1 MSDVEQRVVQMT
13 FDNAQFEAGVQQTLQ
28 SLNKL
33 DQSINE
39 NTASNKAVSGLGSLF
54 DTLKDK
60 LTGTEDSVKT
70 LANAFSPLGIAG
82 KAAIEN
88 ITNKLT
94 DFTLNAAKTLS
105 GITSMQSGFEK
116 FTLKSKAV
124 SDLMNATGA
133 SMNEVADA
141 LDNLNWF
148 TDETSYNFTDMV
160 STMSKLAATGE
171 KDLSK
176 LTRSAEGIAL
186 WGAKAGANAQTVSR
200 AMNQLT
206 QAVGRGYITYQDWL
220 QSAIN
225 TNMATAEIKQQLI
238 DAAGAT
244 AIAAGATTDFNDSLQ
259 KGWLTFDVFN
269 KVMDQYTEGIDS
281 ANYANG
287 EFINSQNGAE
297 GATNA
302 FSEAAFRNA
311 QECKTW
317 GDVVDAVAD
326 SVGTSWME
334 TFEYIFGD
342 FETAKALWTGLA
354 NLAFE
359 ISGKFGD
366 ARNAIFEGWSEAGGR
381 TAMLQSFVNVVNAL
395 YRAVNPVIQAFKQ
408 VFGVFDGSGL
418 AKGTKA
424 VEAFTKTLLLSRN
437 AAVEIYKVF
446 YVLFAVIQKV
456 GNAIKPYVKYIA
468 LAAVLVGTL
477 KTIRGLF
484 LGGLGLGTVF
494 GILKLIVGLGLV
506 SYLTKSTNAAK
517 GFSTVLGAI
526 SKVLG
531 VVASAVVSLIK
542 KVSGSKVF
550 SSALTLGKS
559 LLSLIATLVSKAI
572 SGIAQI
578 ESKLKAAGLFTAIKN
593 GLAKIPSLLSS
604 AFTTV
609 STFFTEV
616 TEGLKNKSGNI
627 FQIIATA
634 ANDAFKPVD
643 LLSKAFEVMGN
654 VLTGLKT
661 AVIGIFNM
669 LTGNSVLGDQAT
681 ETEKVKTNVEK
692 LGGIVED
699 TGAKVETTSKTLE
712 TATKQVSGFASI
724 LQTVSS
730 AASGAFSKLS
740 AGVQAVK
747 DGFKSI
753 TGQEI
758 SLKKL
763 VPVAVLLAY
772 GAVMLR
778 FAKTAKTV
786 GDSLQ
791 KVGDGIDAL
800 FGGIRGSIANFFNAM
815 ASVPKSISSFLT
827 SVTNAI
833 KAQSNVA
840 LFKGIAFGI
849 AAITASLIALSM
861 VPFERLENGAVIMA
875 GIVLAVVVV
884 MELVSKFQAT
894 VNPANVWALTG
905 AIVGFTVCVLALN
918 VALGITAL
926 VTNHIIDTSETVL
939 ESIGR
944 IAAPIIALGALMGLI
959 VIFAN
964 VMASALPMFSIAGT
978 GLLQLAAGV
987 AAFSAAMI
995 LANVGILATVLVIAQ
1010 LSAQF
1015 VGLVAMIKMV
1025 IEKVT
1030 VTPELLLSIIGAFA
1044 VVTVG
1049 ILAFVAVFK
1058 LLSKSTLNV
1067 AKNAL
1072 ILAGSITLLAVAFG
1086 ILSVAG
1092 AAALPA
1098 VVGISSAV
1106 IILTA
1111 FMGVL
1116 GKFKALRKGVATL
1129 NSLTKGMLMFAASI
1143 VILSVAVKI
1152 ISGLGFVEMI
1162 TGLIGVAGLM
1172 IGLASAVKIMNKAEL
1187 GKTAAGLLALV
1198 AAMYALL
1205 PLLALFSIDWTMFLP
1220 GLIEVCGMLL
1230 ALGKSVQW
1238 MSGAKG
1244 GDMIA
1249 TLLSLSATI
1258 VALTAALLVLS
1269 DIPVDQLLGASVAL
1283 GTLMLTM
1290 GVVSAVVGKMT
1301 ETAFNFKSWLA
1312 FAGVMAVMTAAVVVL
1327 SFAMQNLIDV
1337 PWQSLAGFAAV
1348 VVAFGIA
1355 IGVMASMLQA
1365 ALTAMNPGTF
1375 VEMIV
1380 IIGVFTAAVYAL
1392 SLAMQNLANVPVENI
1407 QAFAAVVGVFGVAL
1421 ALVTTVI
1428 GVFSAALTAAVP
1440 FLLSF
1445 TAVLGALAL
1454 AFISFG
1460 VACVGFGVG
1469 ATLFATALNTITAI
1483 LPTFTANFTMFI
1495 TSLASLAQYAG
1506 SLITIG
1512 AALAVVGVLL
1522 VPFGVGAIVAAA
1534 AVALFGGAL
1543 LILNAALPTTVQ
1555 NITALMMQFTM
1566 LAQNNDA
1573 LSTFA
1578 KTLSAIGKS
1587 LIVFAAGAVLAG
1599 AAAKVL
1605 SSGIIAISGAVS
1617 VGVSALNKLK
1627 TTISGTSK
1635 TMQTTSSNSGTWGA
1649 HMATNYAKGI
1659 QSGQGIVSAAI
1670 SGIAKTVWEWIH
1682 SSAGAEKGY
1691 LVSGNVLTWGLHHA
1705 INFATGI
1712 TKGNGSIA
1720 TAVSGIGE
1728 KIASFKGMFKG
1739 IGESLGSVFNGG
1751 LFGKI
1756 SEGFNKIKGMFSG
1769 ETSISETLGNM
1780 FGIEVPDSIEEW
1792 TENIIN
1798 LDDLMPD
1805 LNEQIN
1811 ELTDS
1816 TLANVGA
1823 TSDAAGATSD
1833 AAGATS
1839 DAASKAKEL
1848 AEEQERVRKYTDYAT
1863 KSMTQFMNIM
1873 GQAMSF
1879 DTDSLILNAKEQFG
1893 ELAEQLYQ
1901 DTLKESDTI
1910 EDVTQTAEE
1919 RAKAV
1924 QNAFIEAFENVRDA
1938 AKDALVFDSSF
1949 SKNLSD
1955 SISVKEMIANFKSQS
1970 SGITSFYERLGTLA
1984 GKGFNYGIIKDLMEE
1999 GTSAYPKVSSMLK
2012 ATTEQI
2018 QEMNAAWDSKETIA
2032 NQSAAL
2038 AMTSLMT
2045 AMTIQKLKSM
2055 DVKYKELNTTT
2066 NDALKNYKAKI
2077 QEAQE
2082 SGADMEEVL
2091 NKVAAAAGD
2100 TSIAIAESG
2109 PERELFDAYQEL
2121 QKTMKEL
2128 EYTNEDLQ
2136 EAMMNDNGFEYTENT
2151 VLTIMQR
2158 ISDLQ
2163 SIIAQF
2169 DDIGTTIFDN
2179 VKSQLSSSISYF
2191 DEWSAKYEMTGDTLM
2206 KNVQSQIEGVA
2217 KYNANIQT
2225 IIKNGGQ
2232 DIVSLFGDKITP
2244 DIANA
2249 MAQLGTDALNT
2260 LKERL
2265 VLLQEAPVAGA
2276 TAAQASWLKYG
2287 QIGGMGYQEAIT
2299 QLAQNQ
2305 ELLNQT
2311 QTIGTNVGQGLANGM
2326 QESTTTVN
2334 TEAQNLGQAAV
2345 DGVATGAGTHS
2356 PSTKTHQI
2364 GQYLDQG
2371 LMNGIRSMSETT
2383 STTARLVAERV
2394 VSTVRQVITTHKFSE
2409 IGKNICRGMIEG
2421 INSESGSVANAA
2433 RAMAESAY
2441 AAALSA
2447 LSIHSPSRKMAWAG
2461 RMFDAGFAEGVD
2473 DGSASMQNSIVSTM
2487 QDALQTAVD
2496 LMDSTGDMQPT
2507 IRPVIDLSDAQN
2519 GSRLLSSMFND
2530 IGPMRVGANIGQI
2543 VTPTDRMS
2551 AAIQG
2556 MNGSTVTN
2564 GDTNLYIYGAQG
2576 QDVNKL
2582 ADVVIKRLNNEYARR
2597 KAAWS

>member
-1 MSDVEQRVVQMT
+1 MSDVEQRIVQMT

-54 DTLKDK
+54 ETLKDK
-60 LTGTEDSVKT
+60 LTGTEDSVKS

-176 LTRSAEGIAL
+176 LTKSAEGIAL

-200 AMNQLT
+200 AMYQLT

-238 DAAGAT
+238 EAAGAT
-244 AIAAGATTDFNDSLQ
+244 AIAAGATTDFNDSLK

-311 QECKTW
+311 QECKSW

-326 SVGTSWME
+326 SVGTSWMQ

-395 YRAVNPVIQAFKQ
+395 YRVVTPVIQAFKQ
-408 VFGVFDGSGL
+408 VFGVFDGTGL

-424 VEAFTKTLLLSRN
+424 VEAFTKTLLISRN
-437 AAVEIYKVF
+437 AAVQIYKVF

-456 GNAIKPYVKYIA
+456 GNAIKPYAKYIA

-477 KTIRGLF
+477 KTIRGLL

-494 GILKLIVGLGLV
+494 GVLKLIVGLGLV
-506 SYLTKSTNAAK
+506 SYLSKSTNVAK
-517 GFSTVLGAI
+517 GFSTVLGVIA
-526 SKVLG
+526 KALG

-550 SSALTLGKS
+550 SSALSLGKS

-572 SGIAQI
+572 SGIAQV
-578 ESKLKAAGLFTAIKN
+578 ESKLKAAGFFTAIKN

-609 STFFTEV
+609 SKFFTEV
-616 TEGLKNKSGNI
+616 TEGIKNKSGNI

-643 LLSKAFEVMGN
+643 LLSKAFEFMGN
-654 VLTGLKT
+654 VLNGLKT
-661 AVIGIFNM
+661 IVTGLFGM
-669 LTGNSVLGDQAT
+669 LTGDNTLGKQAE

-699 TGAKVETTSKTLE
+699 TGAKVESTSKTLE
-712 TATKQVSGFASI
+712 TATKQVSGFASV
-724 LQTVSS
+724 LQSVSS
-730 AASGAFSKLS
+730 AASNAFSKLS
-740 AGVQAVK
+740 EGVQAVK

-753 TGQEI
+753 TGQEL
-758 SLKKL
+758 SLKKII
-763 VPVAVLLAY
+763 PVAVLLAY
-772 GAVMLR
+772 GVAMLK
-778 FAKTAKTV
+778 FAKTAKSV
-786 GDSLQ
+786 GESLQ

-815 ASVPKSISSFLT
+815 ASVPKSISTFLT
-827 SVTNAI
+827 SITNAI

-861 VPFERLENGAVIMA
+861 VPFERLENGIVIISI
-875 GIVLAVVVV
+875 IVLAVVGL
-884 MELVSKFQAT
+884 MAAVSKFQAT

-926 VTNHIIDTSETVL
+926 VTNHIIDTSETLL

-944 IAAPIIALGALMGLI
+944 IAAPIIALGSLMALI

-964 VMASALPMFSIAGT
+964 VMASALPMFAIAGT

-995 LANVGILATVLVIAQ
+995 LANVGILATMLVVAQ

-1015 VGLVAMIKMV
+1015 IGLVALIKMV

-1030 VTPELLLSIIGAFA
+1030 VTPELLLSIIGAVA
-1044 VVTVG
+1044 LVTVG
-1049 ILAFVAVFK
+1049 ILAFIAVFK
-1058 LLSKSTLNV
+1058 LLSKTTLNV

-1072 ILAGSITLLAVAFG
+1072 ILAGSLALLSVAFVL
-1086 ILSVAG
+1086 LSAAG

-1098 VVGISSAV
+1098 VIGIAATVV
-1106 IILTA
+1106 IMTA
-1111 FMGVL
+1111 FMGIL
-1116 GKFKALRKGVATL
+1116 GKFKALRKGVATI

-1143 VILSVAVKI
+1143 VILSAAI
-1152 ISGLGFVEMI
+1152 GILSGLGFVGI
-1162 TGLIGVAGLM
+1162 LKGLVGVAGLM
-1172 IGLASAVKIMNKAEL
+1172 IGLAVAVKIMNKAEL
-1187 GKTAAGLLALV
+1187 GKTAAGMLALV
-1198 AAMYALL
+1198 AALYALL
-1205 PLLALFSIDWTMFLP
+1205 PLVALFSIDWTMFLP
-1220 GLIEVCGMLL
+1220 GIASVCGMLL
-1230 ALGKSVQW
+1230 AMGKSVQW
-1238 MSGAKG
+1238 MSGANG
-1244 GDMIA
+1244 GQMIA

-1258 VALTAALLVLS
+1258 VALTAALLILS
-1269 DIPVDQLLGASVAL
+1269 DVPVDQLLGTSVAL
-1283 GTLMLTM
+1283 GILMLTM
-1290 GVVSAVVGKMT
+1290 GVVATVVGKMT

-1312 FAGVMAVMTAAVVVL
+1312 LTGVMVVMTAAVVAL
-1327 SFAMQNLIDV
+1327 SFAMQNLINV

-1348 VVAFGIA
+1348 IVAFGIA
-1355 IGVMASMLQA
+1355 IGVMASMLQS
-1365 ALTAMNPGTF
+1365 ALSAMNFGTF

-1380 IIGVFTAAVYAL
+1380 IIGAFTAAVYAL

-1407 QAFAAVVGVFGVAL
+1407 QAFAAVIGVFGL
-1421 ALVTTVI
+1421 ALI
-1428 GVFSAALTAAVP
+1428 GVVAVIALFSEGLAVATP
-1440 FLLSF
+1440 FMLSF
-1445 TAVLGALAL
+1445 AAVLGALAL
-1454 AFISFG
+1454 A
-1460 VACVGFGVG
+1460 CVGFGVACIGFGVG
-1469 ATLFATALNTITAI
+1469 AVLFANALNMITAI
-1483 LPTFTANFTMFI
+1483 LPMFTANFTMFI
-1495 TSLASLAQYAG
+1495 KSLASLAQYAG
-1506 SLITIG
+1506 SLVTIG
-1512 AALAVVGVLL
+1512 AALAVLGVLL
-1522 VPFGVGAIVAAA
+1522 VPFGVGLIVAAA
-1534 AVALFGGAL
+1534 AVALFGAAL
-1543 LILNAALPTTVQ
+1543 LVLNAALPSTVQ
-1555 NITALMMQFTM
+1555 NVTALMMQFTI
-1566 LAQNNDA
+1566 LAQNNESLA
-1573 LSTFA
+1573 SFA

-1627 TTISGTSK
+1627 TVITGTSK

-1659 QSGQGIVSAAI
+1659 ASGQGVVATAI

-1691 LVSGNVLTWGLHHA
+1691 LAAGNVQTWGLHHSG
-1705 INFATGI
+1705 NFATGI
-1712 TKGNGSIA
+1712 TKGTSFVA
-1720 TAVSGIGE
+1720 TAVAGIGE
-1728 KIASFKGMFKG
+1728 KIASFKGTFKS

-1756 SEGFNKIKGMFSG
+1756 QQGLSSLKGIISGDTSIG
-1769 ETSISETLGNM
+1769 ETLENM
-1780 FGIEVPDSIEEW
+1780 FGIEIPDSMEDW
-1792 TENIIN
+1792 TDNLLN

-1805 LNEQIN
+1805 VQEQID
-1811 ELTDS
+1811 ELTES
-1816 TLANVGA
+1816 TLANTDATLGASDA
-1823 TSDAAGATSD
+1823 TSSAAGSASD
-1833 AAGATS
+1833 AS
-1839 DAASKAKEL
+1839 EKAKEL

-1879 DTDSLILNAKEQFG
+1879 DVDSLILNSKEQFS

-1955 SISVKEMIANFKSQS
+1955 AISVKEMIANFKSQS
-1970 SGITSFYERLGTLA
+1970 SGITAFYERLGTLA

-2077 QEAQE
+2077 QEAQK
-2082 SGADMEEVL
+2082 SGADMEEIL
-2091 NKVAAAAGD
+2091 NKVAQAAGD

-2121 QKTMKEL
+2121 QTAMKEL

-2136 EAMMNDNGFEYTENT
+2136 EAMMNDNGFEYTENA

-2163 SIIAQF
+2163 AVIAQF
-2169 DDIGTTIFDN
+2169 DDTASLIQDNAKSMLSSTGDIFDEY
-2179 VKSQLSSSISYF
+2179 SQKFELTV
-2191 DEWSAKYEMTGDTLM
+2191 DTMLKNAKDHLTARTTM
-2206 KNVQSQIEGVA
+2206 
-2217 KYNANIQT
+2217 YNDMLT
-2225 IIKNGGQ
+2225 IIRKGGGMLLAQ
-2232 DIVSLFGDKITP
+2232 VSDFSADELH
-2244 DIANA
+2244 A
-2249 MAQLGTDALNT
+2249 MAQANADKLAEMTKYYTEYENQPAT
-2260 LKERL
+2260 YSEMLKNAFY
-2265 VLLQEAPVAGA
+2265 Q
-2276 TAAQASWLKYG
+2276 YG
-2287 QIGGMGYQEAIT
+2287 EIGGTGYQEALAM
-2299 QLAQNQ
+2299 LAQNQ

-2371 LMNGIRSMSETT
+2371 LMNGIRSLSEPT

-2394 VSTVRQVITTHKFSE
+2394 VTTVRQVITTHKFSE

-2421 INSESGSVANAA
+2421 INSESGSVADAA
-2433 RAMAESAY
+2433 RAMANSAY
-2441 AAALSA
+2441 TAALSA

-2461 RMFDAGFAEGVD
+2461 RMFDAGFANGVD
-2473 DGSASMQNSIVSTM
+2473 DGSASMQKSIVSTM

-2530 IGPMRVGANIGQI
+2530 IGPMRVGANISQI
-2543 VTPTDRMS
+2543 VTPTDRMN